1 MQSTR
6 ERVMKTLLKS
16 QQCTINDLADAV
28 DINPISVRHHIAKL
42 QAEGLVD
49 SMEERHGVGRP
60 RRLYFLTET
69 GLERFPTR
77 YIQMSNRLLDQ
88 IKQQMPEAD
97 VRRLF
102 SQMANGLVEEEIDHS
117 EISDLNIEER
127 LNLVKKLLMREGFT
141 VEWEKIGDEYH
152 IRETNCP
159 YLQVGQNHPEIC
171 AMDQTLISA
180 VLAVPSERVKCIL
193 NGDQLCTYVIPK
205 NAVLEIQHER

>member
-6 ERVMKTLLKS
+6 ERVMQTLLKS

-42 QAEGLVD
+42 QADGLVD
-49 SMEERHGVGRP
+49 SVEERHGVGRP

-97 VRRLF
+97 IRRLF
-102 SQMANGLVEEEIDHS
+102 SQMANSLIAEEIEDG
-117 EISDLNIEER
+117 EIDNLEFEER

-141 VEWEKIGDEYH
+141 VEWELLGEEYH

-193 NGDQLCTYVIPK
+193 NGDQLCTYVIST
-205 NAVLEIQHER
+205 NSVMENSA